1 MPQKIIQKSHI
12 ARLTNN
18 KEYRYPYHSSEIG
31 EIEFTSNFNTGYFN
45 ELTFKKIK
53 GGGDFG
59 GNYLCVEQNDE
70 YRISK
75 Y

>member
-18 KEYRYPYHSSEIG
+18 KEYRYPHHSSEIG

-53 GGGDFG
+53 GSGDFG